1 MVENFLKFKYWFE
14 VILGR
19 LRDQINLYFFLLLF
33 VYVSAICTHVFISST
48 PAARLCICWRSD
60 ERWEWGAERIQSRPT
75 SQKRALLARRVGED
89 PTLRNRE
96 IERQSAMHAGQA
108 RGWLVGPDHLN
119 SPPSSQSFWVE
130 LLGGLRHFHV
140 SIQGQKIYET
150 SKVWKL
156 ILFPVYNWFGL
167 LETIAW

>member
-1 MVENFLKFKYWFE
+1 MGRGENTE
-14 VILGR
+14 
-19 LRDQINLYFFLLLF
+19 Q
-33 VYVSAICTHVFISST
+33 A
-48 PAARLCICWRSD
+48 
-60 ERWEWGAERIQSRPT
+60 

-96 IERQSAMHAGQA
+96 IERQRQAVRKSAMHAGQA

-150 SKVWKL
+150 SEV
-156 ILFPVYNWFGL
+156 
-167 LETIAW
+167 

>member
-1 MVENFLKFKYWFE
+1 MCLQSAPMSLLAVLQLHACAYIHVEE
-14 VILGR
+14 VMKGG
-19 LRDQINLYFFLLLF
+19 
-33 VYVSAICTHVFISST
+33 SG
-48 PAARLCICWRSD
+48 ARR
-60 ERWEWGAERIQSRPT
+60 EY
-75 SQKRALLARRVGED
+75 RAGQPEKSLARRVGED

-96 IERQSAMHAGQA
+96 IERQRQAVRKSAMHAGQA

-150 SKVWKL
+150 SKVIL
-156 ILFPVYNWFGL
+156 IVFQCITGLVY
-167 LETIAW
+167 

>member
-1 MVENFLKFKYWFE
+1 M
-14 VILGR
+14 
-19 LRDQINLYFFLLLF
+19 
-33 VYVSAICTHVFISST
+33 YVSAICTHVFISST

-96 IERQSAMHAGQA
+96 IERQRRAVRKSAMHAGQA

-150 SKVWKL
+150 SEVWKL
-156 ILFPVYNWFGL
+156 ILFQFITGLVYWRHDNDWRNL
-167 LETIAW
+167 QRWIRW